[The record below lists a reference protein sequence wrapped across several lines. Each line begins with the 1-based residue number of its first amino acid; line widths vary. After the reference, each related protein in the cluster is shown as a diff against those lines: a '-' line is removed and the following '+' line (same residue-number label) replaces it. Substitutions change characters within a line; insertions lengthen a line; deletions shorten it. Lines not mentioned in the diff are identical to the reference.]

1 MIRNTLIAASLV
13 GSSMAAQ
20 LADWQQRSIYQLV
33 TDRFAK
39 TTNDGGACDSGAR
52 QYCGGTWQGVIN
64 QLDYIQGMGFDAVW
78 ISPAMANIE
87 GNTTYGAAYHGYWP
101 VNYNALNSHFG
112 TEDDLK
118 ALSAALHKRGMYLM
132 MDIIVNHV
140 AATTTP
146 PSLTYDQFQPFNAA
160 ADFHPFCFI
169 QDYQNQTQVEQCWVG
184 DANLALAD
192 INTEDSNIVSTY
204 NTWIKNLVTTYNVD
218 GLRLDTVKHVRQD
231 FWPDFLSSA
240 GVFAVGEVLDDRYN
254 YTGAYTKVMDTVFNY
269 PEWFNL
275 IKAFLNPQADM
286 GLLSTSV
293 DLTKQN
299 FKNGALSTVSF
310 SENHDNARNPSGI
323 FDPMLIKSIMTWTF
337 GGDGIPTLY
346 YGQEAGYSGGNDP
359 MNREALWFTSYSTDV
374 MYYKFITKLNQARKM
389 ALADKT
395 AKFASTPAEV
405 ASSTS
410 HHIALSKYPML
421 TVLTNSGNASANVQ
435 WSITNSGFKSGVTLV
450 DVLSDACESVQ
461 VASDGSVPVTFKAG
475 APKVYL
481 PTTSLNS
488 TSVCGT
494 KAQASSGSS
503 SSAQDSA
510 AFHSQAVT
518 SSVILSVL
526 ASAFAFFALA

>member
-1 MIRNTLIAASLV
+1 MIRSTLIAASLV
-13 GSSMAAQ
+13 GSTLAAQ
-20 LADWQQRSIYQLV
+20 LADWQERSIYQLV

-39 TTNDGGACDSGAR
+39 TTDDSGACDSAAR

-64 QLDYIQGMGFDAVW
+64 HLDYIQGMGFDAVW

-112 TEDDLK
+112 TDADLK
-118 ALSAALHKRGMYLM
+118 ALSDALHKRGMYLM

-146 PSLTYDQFQPFNAA
+146 PALTYDQFQPWNAA
-160 ADFHPFCFI
+160 TDFHPFCFI
-169 QDYQNQTQVEQCWVG
+169 QNYQNQTDVEQCSIG
-184 DANLALAD
+184 DPNLALVD
-192 INTEDSNIVSTY
+192 INTEDSTIVSTY
-204 NTWIKNLVTTYNVD
+204 NTWIKNLVSTYNVD

-231 FWPDFLSSA
+231 FWPDFLKSA

-254 YTGAYTKVMDTVFNY
+254 YTGSYTNVVDTVFNY

-275 IKAFLNPQADM
+275 VKSFLNPQGDM
-286 GLLSTSV
+286 GLMANSV

-323 FDPMLIKSIMTWTF
+323 FDPMLIKSIITWTF
-337 GGDGIPTLY
+337 GGDGIPVLY

-374 MYYKFITKLNQARKM
+374 MYYKFVTTLNKARKL

-395 AKFASTPAEV
+395 AKFATTPAQV

-421 TVLTNSGNASANVQ
+421 TVLTNSGNSSANIQ

-450 DVLSDACESVQ
+450 DVLSDACDTVQ
-461 VASDGSVPVTFKAG
+461 VGSDGSVAVTFKAG
-475 APKVYL
+475 APQVYL

-488 TSVCGT
+488 TGPCGT

-503 SSAQDSA
+503 SKQDNG
-510 AFHSQAVT
+510 AFRSQTVT
-518 SSVILSVL
+518 SSAIASVL
-526 ASAFAFFALA
+526 ACALAFFVLA